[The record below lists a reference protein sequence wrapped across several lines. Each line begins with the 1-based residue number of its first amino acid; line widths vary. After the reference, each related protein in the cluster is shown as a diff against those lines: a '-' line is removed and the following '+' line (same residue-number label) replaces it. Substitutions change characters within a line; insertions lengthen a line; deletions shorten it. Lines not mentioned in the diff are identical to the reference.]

1 MTFKI
6 NNIKKDID
14 SLNVKLEK
22 KEEER
27 KLNKQKN
34 QLDFDEDEMPE
45 EDIIDEEE
53 LVMLKELKDLKREY
67 RDNYSQLKG
76 LKQELQ
82 NHQQNI
88 DKQKE

>member
-34 QLDFDEDEMPE
+34 QRDFDEDEMPE

-88 DKQKE
+88 DQQKE

>member
-27 KLNKQKN
+27 KLYKQKN

-67 RDNYSQLKG
+67 RDNYT
-76 LKQELQ
+76 
-82 NHQQNI
+82 
-88 DKQKE
+88 

>member
-88 DKQKE
+88 DQQKE

>member
-1 MTFKI
+1 MTLKI
-6 NNIKKDID
+6 NNIKKEID

-27 KLNKQKN
+27 KLLKQKN

-53 LVMLKELKDLKREY
+53 LVMLKSLKDLKREY
-67 RDNYSQLKG
+67 RENFS
-76 LKQELQ
+76 
-82 NHQQNI
+82 
-88 DKQKE
+88 

>member
-53 LVMLKELKDLKREY
+53 LVMLKELKDLK
-67 RDNYSQLKG
+67 
-76 LKQELQ
+76 ELE
-82 NHQQNI
+82 
-88 DKQKE
+88 KASKTL

>member
-6 NNIKKDID
+6 NNIKKEID

-27 KLNKQKN
+27 KLYKQKN

-67 RDNYSQLKG
+67 RDNYT
-76 LKQELQ
+76 
-82 NHQQNI
+82 
-88 DKQKE
+88 

>member
-6 NNIKKDID
+6 NNIKKEID

-88 DKQKE
+88 DQQKE

>member
-1 MTFKI
+1 
-6 NNIKKDID
+6 
-14 SLNVKLEK
+14 
-22 KEEER
+22 
-27 KLNKQKN
+27 
-34 QLDFDEDEMPE
+34 MPE

-67 RDNYSQLKG
+67 RDNYSQFKG

-88 DKQKE
+88 DQQKE

>member
-6 NNIKKDID
+6 NNIKKEID

-27 KLNKQKN
+27 KLYKQKN

-76 LKQELQ
+76 LK
-82 NHQQNI
+82 
-88 DKQKE
+88 